1 MMDNA
6 NTTELCRH
14 SDDIVSYLYDE
25 LAAVERTTFESH
37 LVDCAM

>member
-14 SDDIVSYLYDE
+14 SDNIVSYLYDE
-25 LAAVERTTFESH
+25 LAVVRAYDF
-37 LVDCAM
+37 